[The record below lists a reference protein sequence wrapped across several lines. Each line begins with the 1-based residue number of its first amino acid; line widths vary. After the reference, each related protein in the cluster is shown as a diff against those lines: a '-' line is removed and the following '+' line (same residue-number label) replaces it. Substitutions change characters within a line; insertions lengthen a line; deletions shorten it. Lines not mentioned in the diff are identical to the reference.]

1 MVEIDYSNSKKRKI
15 SLDMNKEFLEIID
28 EIANLTK
35 TTRTTIIEAV
45 ISRGIFPYFDFL
57 KNFWEDTLKEEKN
70 ERVKEG
76 IKKLLDD
83 LSKIKSNHEWL
94 NPDYY
99 WEMLL
104 SKKSD
109 EETKKRMAKLLKY
122 LNLMPLDK
130 KKFSKLME

>member
-70 ERVKEG
+70 ERVKDG